1 MKGRKKK
8 QQEEKP
14 GILKGIRAQL
24 PVFILGIVSTLVALF
39 ITLWSEPN
47 LKHMGG
53 PMLTPVLV
61 NSRVIN
67 GMLETHLIHKISLKN
82 VGFRRGHVDKIV
94 IEPEGLYEAPVGIKV
109 LHIDKSDIGW
119 REEKDIAYEV
129 IVQSNEF
136 KEKEKTL
143 AFKVYYYGPSG
154 NEIHNEGMVTM
165 ITRSDNISDAP
176 IPWTTDI
183 PTQPGTYWHKK
194 TPIDTSD
201 TVNVHAIE
209 GKLMVT
215 VNSATP
221 DVPIA
226 NLKGYWR
233 GPIPPSSGPGSR

>member
-1 MKGRKKK
+1 MKSWKKK
-8 QQEEKP
+8 QQEENP
-14 GILKGIRAQL
+14 GILKGILAQL
-24 PVFILGIVSTLVALF
+24 PIFTLGIVSTLVALF
-39 ITLWSEPN
+39 ITLWSELN
-47 LKHMGG
+47 LKHTGG

-61 NSRVIN
+61 NSRVAN
-67 GMLETHLIHKISLKN
+67 GMLETHLIHKVSLKN
-82 VGFRRGHVDKIV
+82 VGFWRGHVDKIV

-136 KEKEKTL
+136 KEKEQTL

-165 ITRSDNISDAP
+165 ITRRDSISDAP

-183 PTQPGTYWHKK
+183 PTQPGTNLHKK

-209 GKLMVT
+209 GKLVVT

-221 DVPIA
+221 DVPIS

-233 GPIPPSSGPGSR
+233 GPIPPSIGLGSR